1 MTPQTVP
8 RPGQCR
14 ARNDMAKKLKTL
26 ERNEG
31 KAPLLVPH
39 PEEEDARFRQLSL
52 RFLQSRQ
59 WRAFRLSILAD
70 RIICE
75 DESGCPYPGE
85 HLHHREKRRVTN
97 RQ

>member
-1 MTPQTVP
+1 MP
-8 RPGQCR
+8 
-14 ARNDMAKKLKTL
+14 KKLKTL

-39 PEEEDARFRQLSL
+39 PEEEDENFRQLLSDSC
-52 RFLQSRQ
+52 RADSGA
-59 WRAFRLSILAD
+59 AFRLSILAD

-85 HLHHREKRRVTN
+85 HLHHREKRHVTN